1 MWRARCREDITPANT
16 IQHDR
21 NAEAVRRYGGRG
33 QITDVQ
39 QPRYG
44 AEVPDIILPYWPE
57 PA

>member
-1 MWRARCREDITPANT
+1 MIGTPKLRGA
-16 IQHDR
+16 
-21 NAEAVRRYGGRG
+21 YGRRG